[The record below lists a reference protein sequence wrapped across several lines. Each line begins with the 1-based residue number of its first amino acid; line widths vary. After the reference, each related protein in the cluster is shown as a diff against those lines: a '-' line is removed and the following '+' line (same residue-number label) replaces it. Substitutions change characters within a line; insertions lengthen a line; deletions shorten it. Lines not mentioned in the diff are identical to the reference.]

1 MVSMKRWIIGALL
14 SMGGAPLLRP
24 LMIGRATIFMLHR
37 FNCPDA
43 GVYGHDPSFVKAAL
57 EYLRKNKYELVSL
70 RKLYDG
76 LANGSLPPRR
86 AVAFTI
92 DDGYF
97 DHALVAA
104 PIFADFECPVTT
116 FVATGFLDR
125 QLWFW
130 WDQIEHIFDS
140 TRRST
145 ISVTLGPKN
154 LEFQVNEPSRRS
166 KGKVD
171 FTNFCKTLK
180 TEDRHVAVARL
191 AMAAEIDIP
200 KYPPV
205 RYAPMTWDTLRA
217 AEGKG
222 MEFGPH
228 TVTHPILAQ
237 SSDEQAETE
246 VALSWYKL
254 QQEAKNPVPVF
265 CFPNGQFSDFG
276 EREIRI
282 VRCAGMR
289 GAVSGEPGY
298 FDRDQIL
305 RDSDERF
312 RVRRFPFPDNLT
324 DLIQCVSG
332 IERAKQLLKGEA

>member
-1 MVSMKRWIIGALL
+1 MGSAKRLIVGAL
-14 SMGGAPLLRP
+14 SGKGGAALLRP
-24 LMIGRATIFMLHR
+24 LMTGRATIFMLHR
-37 FNCPDA
+37 FNCPDE
-43 GVYGHDPSFVKAAL
+43 GVRGHDLSFVKAAL
-57 EYLRKNKYELVSL
+57 EYLRKNNYELVSL

-76 LANGSLPPRR
+76 LAHDTMPVRR

-97 DHALVAA
+97 DHTFVAA
-104 PIFADFECPVTT
+104 PIFADFDCPATT
-116 FVATGFLDR
+116 FVSTGFLDR

-130 WDQIEHIFDS
+130 WDQIEHIFET

-145 ISVTLGPKN
+145 ISVILGPKN
-154 LEFQVNEPSRRS
+154 LEFQVNEPSWRA
-166 KGKVD
+166 KGKAD

-180 TEDRHVAVARL
+180 TEDRYGAIARL
-191 AMAAEIDIP
+191 AIAAEIDIP
-200 KYPPV
+200 KSPPA
-205 RYAPMTWDTLRA
+205 RYAPMTWDALRA
-217 AEGKG
+217 AENRG

-228 TVTHPILAQ
+228 TVTHPILSQ
-237 SSDEQAETE
+237 SSDEQSARE
-246 VALSWYKL
+246 VTQSWDKL
-254 QQEAKNPVPVF
+254 RHEAKTPVPVF
-265 CFPNGQFSDFG
+265 CYPNGQFSDFG

-305 RDSDERF
+305 SDSDEGF

-332 IERAKQLLKGEA
+332 IERVKQLLRVEA